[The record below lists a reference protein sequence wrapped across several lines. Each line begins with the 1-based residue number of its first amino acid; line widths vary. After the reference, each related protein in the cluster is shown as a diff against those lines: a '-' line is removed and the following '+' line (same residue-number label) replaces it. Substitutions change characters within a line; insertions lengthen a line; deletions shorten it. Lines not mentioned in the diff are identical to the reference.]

1 LGTGILVGLSK
12 PPATPYHRFQPIIE
26 PNGMTKFSTCSQ
38 ALKQS
43 CKTTTRKK
51 VKATKI
57 NHEKHQ
63 QCERLNKSVPKKKK
77 KKGIYGQSLHVR
89 RVN

>member
-1 LGTGILVGLSK
+1 VGLSK

-43 CKTTTRKK
+43 CKTTTRKSQGNK
-51 VKATKI
+51 NQPWETPAMWTTK
-57 NHEKHQ
+57 
-63 QCERLNKSVPKKKK
+63 
-77 KKGIYGQSLHVR
+77 
-89 RVN
+89 